1 MTRTLRQMIPSL
13 LRTIQPLRWFCF
25 VVVLVAMNIVVVAQ
39 PTIDENILPKIGDTI
54 ILANDNLPE
63 GVVIFPSKGE
73 QEWDF
78 MNLQSAF
85 SKKTVVQSVSLPE
98 ANPYKEADVVI
109 EDLEGVKNYYHLH
122 ADELKLVGRAGVDPY
137 GIGITI
143 PTTFEPNYSVLK
155 TPIEYESVQ
164 NFSGQFVSTLS
175 STELP
180 ITVLYSL
187 PILPDSI
194 RFISSIETSQ
204 EADAWGHLVLPD
216 NSFEVLRERRIT
228 TIKTR
233 MEVKV
238 GLFTW
243 RDITDDIYT
252 PIFPKEEIKLSYH
265 FYSNE
270 TQMPV
275 LVAQM
280 KEDGI
285 HAESIQY
292 LVSDPS
298 STIRN
303 TSTQPDVYAYPNPAI
318 NDVRFEFSNL
328 PPAKYKLKVFNILG
342 MTLME
347 EDYQL
352 SGFKTIKWDV
362 SKLRKGTYLYSL
374 VNNEGKTIATRRLM
388 VIRP

>member
-1 MTRTLRQMIPSL
+1 
-13 LRTIQPLRWFCF
+13 
-25 VVVLVAMNIVVVAQ
+25 
-39 PTIDENILPKIGDTI
+39 
-54 ILANDNLPE
+54 
-63 GVVIFPSKGE
+63 
-73 QEWDF
+73 
-78 MNLQSAF
+78 
-85 SKKTVVQSVSLPE
+85 
-98 ANPYKEADVVI
+98 
-109 EDLEGVKNYYHLH
+109 
-122 ADELKLVGRAGVDPY
+122 
-137 GIGITI
+137 
-143 PTTFEPNYSVLK
+143 
-155 TPIEYESVQ
+155 
-164 NFSGQFVSTLS
+164 
-175 STELP
+175 
-180 ITVLYSL
+180 
-187 PILPDSI
+187 
-194 RFISSIETSQ
+194 
-204 EADAWGHLVLPD
+204 
-216 NSFEVLRERRIT
+216 
-228 TIKTR
+228 
-233 MEVKV
+233 
-238 GLFTW
+238 
-243 RDITDDIYT
+243 
-252 PIFPKEEIKLSYH
+252 
-265 FYSNE
+265 
-270 TQMPV
+270 MPV

-352 SGFKTIKWDV
+352 SGFKTVKWDV